1 MAKLIPAD
9 KAATVT
15 IVSHTT
21 NPIKTIACAQ
31 MNMTGDMVHT
41 LDFIYDEKAADIF
54 RDILKTELQGALEFV
69 HFVIQMEGVSRAF
82 QQQLTRTRLA
92 AYSAESL
99 RFTES
104 GMGVAVG
111 SHVLDS
117 KKPLDEDMDW
127 HLEMAGMMNS
137 VEQLYRDMIEDGV
150 PVEEARGILPLNVLS
165 KVGMC
170 VSYKTL
176 IAMSRVRMCYQSQAG
191 EWGNVFAQ
199 IVSQLRSIDPLL
211 VEPLGPFCEHGRK
224 CPFGSKLDRKCERMA
239 STNEAWLSSRGQ

>member
-9 KAATVT
+9 KAAKVT
-15 IVSHTT
+15 IVSHTMA
-21 NPIKTIACAQ
+21 PIHTIALAQ
-31 MNMTGDMVHT
+31 KNMTGNMVHSLT
-41 LDFIYDEKAADIF
+41 EISSNEAEDIF

-69 HFVIQMEGVSRAF
+69 HFVIQMEDVSRAF

-104 GMGVAVG
+104 GMKVAVG
-111 SHVLDS
+111 SHVLQSDAHGDVS
-117 KKPLDEDMDW
+117 WMAEEQILMSNIE
-127 HLEMAGMMNS
+127 HL
-137 VEQLYRDMIEDGV
+137 YHDMIEDGV

-191 EWGNVFAQ
+191 EWGNVFGQ
-199 IVSQLRSIDPLL
+199 IVSELDRIDPLL
-211 VEPLGPFCEHGRK
+211 TVPLGPFCEHGRK
-224 CPFGSKLDRKCERMA
+224 CPFGSRLDRKCPKDPRNRDSGCMSA
-239 STNEAWLSSRGQ
+239 DGC